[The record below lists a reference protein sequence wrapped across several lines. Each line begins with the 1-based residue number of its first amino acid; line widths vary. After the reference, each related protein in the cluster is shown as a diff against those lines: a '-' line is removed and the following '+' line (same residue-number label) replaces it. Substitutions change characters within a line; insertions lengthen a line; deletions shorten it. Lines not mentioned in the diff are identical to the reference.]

1 MTKLA
6 PFSWTDFVDHMRAE
20 RTGRNR
26 NSRRVS
32 SSIYP
37 QCSHQFIYETLSQSS
52 ILARF
57 QNYSKLEENPEECS
71 VNSLDFASQHVPIP
85 SVSKSTDAINIKD
98 EKSGFSDL
106 LGSLS
111 EDPGLDINNTQD
123 PKQYIVIVIFRIPQF
138 SAPTDKRL
146 WTMGRQLASHST

>member
-6 PFSWTDFVDHMRAE
+6 PFSWTDFVEHIRAE

-32 SSIYP
+32 IFTRGSR
-37 QCSHQFIYETLSQSS
+37 QFINETLSQSS

-71 VNSLDFASQHVPIP
+71 VSSLEFASQHVVMP
-85 SVSKSTDAINIKD
+85 SVSKSNDDINTKD
-98 EKSGFSDL
+98 EKSGFGDL

-111 EDPGLDINNTQD
+111 EDPGLWKTSPLLLDR
-123 PKQYIVIVIFRIPQF
+123 K
-138 SAPTDKRL
+138 
-146 WTMGRQLASHST
+146 

>member
-1 MTKLA
+1 ME
-6 PFSWTDFVDHMRAE
+6 HIRAE

-32 SSIYP
+32 IFTRGSR
-37 QCSHQFIYETLSQSS
+37 QFINETLSQSS

-71 VNSLDFASQHVPIP
+71 VSSLEFPSQHVVMAVMP
-85 SVSKSTDAINIKD
+85 SVSKSNDDINTKD
-98 EKSGFSDL
+98 EKSGFGDL

-111 EDPGLDINNTQD
+111 EDPGVWKTPLLIDR
-123 PKQYIVIVIFRIPQF
+123 K
-138 SAPTDKRL
+138 L
-146 WTMGRQLASHST
+146 

>member
-6 PFSWTDFVDHMRAE
+6 PFSWTDFVEHIRAE

-32 SSIYP
+32 IFTRGSR
-37 QCSHQFIYETLSQSS
+37 QFIIETLSQSS

-71 VNSLDFASQHVPIP
+71 VSSLEFPSQHVVMP
-85 SVSKSTDAINIKD
+85 SVSKSNDDINTKD

-111 EDPGLDINNTQD
+111 EDPGLWKTSVLLDREQ
-123 PKQYIVIVIFRIPQF
+123 
-138 SAPTDKRL
+138 
-146 WTMGRQLASHST
+146 